1 MICSHCWKPSIVPY
15 KDVSKHWNNPKGDSV
30 VCSKEC
36 YKELM
41 QALKDGTW
49 MEWNSKQKA
58 NVPKKTALDKK
69 SEKKG

>member
-1 MICSHCWKPSIVPY
+1 MICTHCWKPSIVPY
-15 KDVSKHWNNPKGDSV
+15 KDVSKHWNNPKDTSY

-49 MEWNSKQKA
+49 MEWNDKMREH
-58 NVPKKTALDKK
+58 VPKRSGLDNKRK
-69 SEKKG
+69 

>member
-1 MICSHCWKPSIVPY
+1 MICTHCWKPSIVPY

-58 NVPKKTALDKK
+58 NVPNRSGLDQKRKK
-69 SEKKG
+69 

>member
-1 MICSHCWKPSIVPY
+1 MICTHCWASSIKPY
-15 KDVSKHWNNPKGDSV
+15 KDVSKHWNNPRDTSY

-69 SEKKG
+69 SRKKG